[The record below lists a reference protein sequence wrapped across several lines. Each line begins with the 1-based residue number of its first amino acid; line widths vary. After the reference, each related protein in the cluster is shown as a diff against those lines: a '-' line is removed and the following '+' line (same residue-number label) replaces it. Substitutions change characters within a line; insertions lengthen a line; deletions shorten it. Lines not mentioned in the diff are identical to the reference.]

1 MKKELREK
9 ITEGFTHSYLRT
21 EQKIVV
27 DHLRSGRIDQQEWKE
42 HLEELEEITEAYL
55 AGEVNPREFLERREA
70 ITREIRHAENM
81 DICGLTRDE
90 AVNLYEPVRQK
101 HEEVLKQ
108 AHQESTPTTR
118 IFYKTLANKMAL
130 TFTQFKN
137 I

>member
-27 DHLRSGRIDQQEWKE
+27 DHLRSGRIDQQEWRE

-55 AGEVNPREFLERREA
+55 AGEMNPRNFLERREA
-70 ITREIRHAENM
+70 ITKEIRNAENM

-90 AVNLYEPVRQK
+90 AVNLYEPIRER

-108 AHQESTPTTR
+108 AHQESTTTTR
-118 IFYKTLANKMAL
+118 IFYKTIANKMAL